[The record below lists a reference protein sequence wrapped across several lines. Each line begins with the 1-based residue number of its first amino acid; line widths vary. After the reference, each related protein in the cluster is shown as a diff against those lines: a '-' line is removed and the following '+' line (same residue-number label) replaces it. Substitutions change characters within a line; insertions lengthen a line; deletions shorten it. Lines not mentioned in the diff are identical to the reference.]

1 MKKEIEVKGTKVQIK
16 QFKGEDYIS
25 LTDIAKSQG
34 VNIRPAD
41 LIKNWIRTRTTIEF
55 IGTWEK
61 LNNPEFKVVEF
72 DHFKTQAGLPTFGLS
87 RDFGKK
93 KQMLSGLL
101 LFKENMVAHTH
112 IKTLLLNF
120 VLQLTQFSNYF

>member
-16 QFKGEDYIS
+16 QFKGENYIS

-41 LIKNWIRTRTTIEF
+41 MIKNWIRTRTTIEF

-87 RDFGKK
+87 T
-93 KQMLSGLL
+93 GLW
-101 LFKENMVAHTH
+101 KEKTNAIGYMV
-112 IKTLLLNF
+112 K
-120 VLQLTQFSNYF
+120 S